1 MSREWTIGDE
11 LRIQQGKISQTY
23 RQGEAWV
30 ADISGG
36 KGHEYGSETDPAKQR
51 PVIVLSNRENASTH
65 IVIICTTKAKYQYD
79 NNAVFVPLP
88 DKQGTT
94 NSYALVTHVRTLD
107 SSRFLKYIGKISD
120 KRLKKM
126 RKILMKITR
135 ID

>member
-36 KGHEYGSETDPAKQR
+36 KGHEYGSETAPAKQR
-51 PVIVLSNRENASTH
+51 P
-65 IVIICTTKAKYQYD
+65 IICTTKAKYQYD